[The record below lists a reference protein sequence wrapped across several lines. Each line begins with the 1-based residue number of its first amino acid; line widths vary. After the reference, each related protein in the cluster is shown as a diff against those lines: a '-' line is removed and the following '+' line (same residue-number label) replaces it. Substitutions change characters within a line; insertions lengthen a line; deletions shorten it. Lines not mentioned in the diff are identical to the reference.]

1 MLERRRGPTVHPSFQ
16 FYVQE
21 GLKGVRA
28 FTFHPSLSLYV
39 GKSGGGGGQH
49 WGGGIQVEK
58 RGVRREE
65 REGGRGGQAKEL
77 D

>member
-1 MLERRRGPTVHPSFQ
+1 MLERRRGPTVHPFPY

-39 GKSGGGGGQH
+39 GKSGGGGGNT
-49 WGGGIQVEK
+49 GGGGYK
-58 RGVRREE
+58 
-65 REGGRGGQAKEL
+65 
-77 D
+77 